1 MMKHEG
7 STGSGFLDG
16 WHLWRASTVPLA
28 IAIILG
34 QTLLPQVARAAQAP
48 QAVLATGAVVPELPQ
63 VPQLGTPGLDEPAAG
78 GMQAIG
84 GEIPNLPAVRNTAP
98 RPEEA
103 MVSDPQRAELFARAR
118 AEEAHFRPHTDGL
131 RSIHRAS
138 QLQLDYGDRGF
149 RVTPFDGGTGLAPDG
164 SARPPAWSVA
174 METLR
179 IEFDD
184 ETIADPTPA
193 AAAAVADARRVQR
206 ELAPGCEEWL
216 VNREDRFEH
225 GYTLEDPELPGG
237 APAKLAVV
245 ISVASALELVA
256 TDAGIDFRDS
266 SGRTQ
271 LSYNHLHV
279 FDATGRELDSAM
291 KLSDEAGELMLEANL
306 VGAVFPITVDPFIV
320 STVSQIMALGGAS
333 GDEFSAAGHGC
344 GDVAAFGSPG
354 DGSGTVRILQEN
366 QGGQGNWG
374 EMPVVL
380 AIPLDENPANGD
392 RFGAAVLVLKHEATG
407 QYYIAVGAPN
417 HEGKGSVFIFCR
429 NEGGADNWGHVQTI
443 RDAEI
448 QAGDEFGLKITGQ
461 NGVIIIAA
469 PGRGA
474 GAAYFCRLVDGNF
487 AREQKIVTP
496 AQYSPQAG
504 DRFAC
509 DLSFGGKHLVIG
521 ARGEDEGR
529 GGAYLLRLDDATGLF
544 IFLFRLFSDKAE
556 IGAGFGAVVAMG
568 VLGLILAVGMPW
580 DIVKELGPTELV
592 AAGSVFIY
600 AFIAA
605 TLTWTFLTAL
615 FGNAAGALFGAA
627 LVFNFLKDLVVG
639 ATGALTRPGVVAG
652 LAYFFAFNPL
662 TFGFDLPVVIAPSN
676 EFFVDTGM
684 AFATCLVLIGPLL
697 LVGGPAYNGNMGAV
711 FRFAILATVL
721 TFPLWQLQWWPQDF
735 IDANPLLTGPLGD
748 YDGDGIPNLLEFLLF
763 LVPVLANPGFFRGW
777 VADGRFHVPFRQART
792 VVGALLVLQYT
803 LSLTGSWWATSNGS
817 LGGMFQFTE
826 RHRGISANEYVVS
839 IPLIVAL
846 FLFVRLNGETV
857 PLAAREQP

>member
-1 MMKHEG
+1 M
-7 STGSGFLDG
+7 
-16 WHLWRASTVPLA
+16 PLA
-28 IAIILG
+28 VALVLG
-34 QTLLPQVARAAQAP
+34 QTLLPSIARAAQAQP
-48 QAVLATGAVVPELPQ
+48 AAMALGGVLPDPDPI
-63 VPQLGTPGLDEPAAG
+63 PQLGTPGVDEAPAG
-78 GMQAIG
+78 GMQAVG

-103 MVSDPQRAELFARAR
+103 MVSDQQRAEVFARAR

-131 RSIHRAS
+131 RSIHRGS

-149 RVTPFDGGTGLAPDG
+149 RVTPFDGGPGLAPDG

-174 METLR
+174 METR
-179 IEFDD
+179 RFEFDD
-184 ETIADPTPA
+184 EVITVPVSPGAPA
-193 AAAAVADARRVQR
+193 EADARKVQR
-206 ELAPGCEEWL
+206 ELAAGCEEWL
-216 VNREDRFEH
+216 VNREDCFEH

-237 APAKLAVV
+237 APDRLAVV
-245 ISVASALELVA
+245 ISVASSLELVE
-256 TDAGIDFRDS
+256 TDAGLDFRDS
-266 SGRTQ
+266 GGRTQ

-291 KLSDEAGELMLEANL
+291 ELSAESDELRLAADLT
-306 VGAVFPITVDPFIV
+306 GAVFPITVDPFIV

-366 QGGQGNWG
+366 QGGQGAWG
-374 EMPVVL
+374 EIPVIL
-380 AIPLDENPANGD
+380 AIPLSENPADGD

-429 NEGGADNWGHVQTI
+429 NAGGPDNWGHVQTI

-448 QAGDEFGLKITGQ
+448 EVGDGFGGKLAGQ
-461 NGVIIIAA
+461 NDKIFIAA
-469 PGRGA
+469 AEHGA
-474 GAAYFCRLVDGNF
+474 GAVFYCQWEDDRFVRRQTIEKPVQF
-487 AREQKIVTP
+487 
-496 AQYSPQAG
+496 SPQTG
-504 DRFAC
+504 DHFSC
-509 DLSFGGKHLVIG
+509 DVSFGGIHLLIG
-521 ARGEDEGR
+521 AKDEDEGR
-529 GGAYLLRLDDATGLF
+529 GGAYLLRFDDATGLF
-544 IFLFRLFSDKAE
+544 VFLFRLFSEKAE

-580 DIVKELGPTELV
+580 DTVKELGPTELV

-600 AFIAA
+600 AFVAA

-615 FGNAAGALFGAA
+615 FGNAAGALFGSA

-652 LAYFFAFNPL
+652 LAFFFAFNPL
-662 TFGFDLPVVIAPSN
+662 TFGFELPVVIAPSS
-676 EFFVDTGM
+676 EFFVEAGM
-684 AFATCLVLIGPLL
+684 AFATCLVLIGTLL

-721 TFPLWQLQWWPQDF
+721 TFPLWQLLWWPQSF
-735 IDANPLLTGPLGD
+735 IDANPFLTGPLGD
-748 YDGDGIPNLLEFLLF
+748 YNRNGIPNLLEFLMF

-777 VADGRFHVPFRQART
+777 VADGRFHVPFRQARA

-803 LSLTGSWWATSNGS
+803 LSLTGSWWASSSGP
-817 LGGMFQFTE
+817 LAGMFQFKE

-846 FLFVRLNGETV
+846 FLFVRLNGEFV
-857 PLAAREQP
+857 ELQ